1 MIAGLIV
8 GGSLAFGVAF
18 TFAYLLRQDLR
29 AWIEQPKHRFQ
40 ASVQRYDR
48 EQVSGMHNDRSA
60 RS

>member
-8 GGSLAFGVAF
+8 SGSLAFAVVFAC
-18 TFAYLLRQDLR
+18 AYLLREDLR

-48 EQVSGMHNDRSA
+48 ERIGGVQSDRSA